1 MLCAVRHVVF
11 AEKGTVL
18 FERSRQRLVNWGV
31 TERRSPSSAGKNGE
45 GFAARKMPDAEND
58 NSLRQSDAGKNGA
71 GDMPGKHVAGV
82 RHQASFHGL
91 GVGVRPRLRALPNP
105 PSQFVRIG

>member
-45 GFAARKMPDAEND
+45 GFAAGKMPDAEND

-71 GDMPGKHVAGV
+71 AQMPGKNAAGV
-82 RHQASFHGL
+82 RTQASSHDMGL
-91 GVGVRPRLRALPNP
+91 RFRPPFAPLNHHR
-105 PSQFVRIG
+105 